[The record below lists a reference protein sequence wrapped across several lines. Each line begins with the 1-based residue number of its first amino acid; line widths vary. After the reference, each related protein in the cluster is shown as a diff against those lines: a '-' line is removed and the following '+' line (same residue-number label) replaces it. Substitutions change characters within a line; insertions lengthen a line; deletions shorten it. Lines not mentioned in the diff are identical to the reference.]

1 MYQKDVLDRIIID
14 TLFSLI
20 NGENLAFLVDE
31 ICKAHNRNLEAE
43 NPVKMLEKQL
53 VQVNKSLSNIMVA
66 IESGIITDT
75 TKERLQELETTKR
88 ELQERLIMERMREE
102 VRIERTQVEK
112 YLKNGAKEA
121 PQIMLDL
128 LVEKVFV
135 HNDKIELL
143 LKYTSTPK
151 PTPPDDE
158 DENNP
163 DGNKHRRGFTIMQT
177 TTEYEVYTTI
187 GLKKGFEPRLKDTYE
202 IPVIIEI

>member
-1 MYQKDVLDRIIID
+1 
-14 TLFSLI
+14 
-20 NGENLAFLVDE
+20 
-31 ICKAHNRNLEAE
+31 
-43 NPVKMLEKQL
+43 MLEKQL

-66 IESGIITDT
+66 IENGIITDT

-102 VRIERTQVEK
+102 VRIEKGQVEK
-112 YLKNGAKEA
+112 YLKNGAKET
-121 PQIMLDL
+121 PQMMLDL

-135 HNDKIELL
+135 HNDKIELV
-143 LKYTSTPK
+143 LKYTSAPK
-151 PTPPDDE
+151 PTPPDGE

-177 TTEYEVYTTI
+177 TTQYEVYTTI

-202 IPVIIEI
+202 ITVIIEI

>member
-1 MYQKDVLDRIIID
+1 MQKDVLDSIVIN
-14 TLFSLI
+14 TLFNLI

-53 VQVNKSLSNIMVA
+53 LQVNKSLSNIMVA
-66 IESGIITDT
+66 IENGIITDT

-102 VRIERTQVEK
+102 VRIERKQVIK
-112 YLKNGAKEA
+112 YLQEGAKQT
-121 PQIMLDL
+121 PQMMLDL

-135 HNDKIELL
+135 HNDKIELV

-151 PTPPDDE
+151 PTPPDGE

-177 TTEYEVYTTI
+177 TTQYEVYTTI

-202 IPVIIEI
+202 ITVIIEI